1 MSALPFGQ
9 FAQFAFYFLPTIIA
23 LSKKASNSRKV
34 ILLNIFLGWTGIGW
48 VISLIMAIR
57 GKQLIP
63 GAPLQSAAA
72 PFKQEFKQSLPPPT
86 ASSIIANQNLMT
98 GAHFL
103 GSIFGRIKN
112 LLATRR
118 CNSVQGFQ
126 TNNRHNKRWAW
137 AAIFGLILAG
147 GVVGGLF
154 NKTSEPTI
162 ASTTT
167 TTSTTIPMIDWTE
180 ILVPAKNA
188 LEISALLCEDLDSL
202 ILKQVIII
210 SERISASEK
219 ASIDQFDGAAYL
231 KTINWSSFQHED
243 NIVNEQLGISTPL
256 LITHTTTTPT
266 VEQLSKFLND
276 SISTCLLAESS
287 ETLLSDARFL
297 DSRMN
302 LMQYKASHLPWYPK
316 GFTEYKG
323 DIAWR
328 WLERGE
334 FNCSYGDHC
343 WGMLVVAKNGCPS
356 SLYAE
361 ITILDGSGSNV
372 GYTNDTTS
380 GLSPGQQAKLIFED
394 FTSGADSAR
403 LGEISCY

>member
-9 FAQFAFYFLPTIIA
+9 FAQFAFYFLPTIIS
-23 LSKKASNSRKV
+23 LSKKANNSRKV

-48 VISLIMAIR
+48 VISLVMAIR
-57 GKQLIP
+57 GKQHIA
-63 GAPLQSAAA
+63 GTPLQSAA
-72 PFKQEFKQSLPPPT
+72 PLKQEFEPSLPPPT

-103 GSIFGRIKN
+103 GSIFGRLKN
-112 LLATRR
+112 LLNTRKL
-118 CNSVQGFQ
+118 NSANGFQ
-126 TNNRHNKRWAW
+126 VNNRNNKRWAW
-137 AAIFGLILAG
+137 AVIFGLIL
-147 GVVGGLF
+147 VVGVAGNLF
-154 NKTSEPTI
+154 KKTSEQTI
-162 ASTTT
+162 ASTTS

-180 ILVPAKNA
+180 ILLPGKNA
-188 LEISALLCEDLDSL
+188 PDISTSLCRDLDSL
-202 ILKQVIII
+202 ISKQAKIIK
-210 SERISASEK
+210 ERISASDK
-219 ASIDQFDGAAYL
+219 ASIDQFDGAAYI
-231 KTINWSSFQHED
+231 KTIDWSTFQHED
-243 NIVNEQLGISTPL
+243 NIVNEQLGISSPL
-256 LITHTTTTPT
+256 LIANTSTAPS
-266 VEQLSKFLND
+266 VEQSSKFLND
-276 SISTCLLAESS
+276 SISTCLLAETSK
-287 ETLLSDARFL
+287 TLLSDARFL

-302 LMQYKASHLPWYPK
+302 LMQYKATHLPWYPK

-323 DIAWR
+323 EIAWR
-328 WLERGE
+328 WLEHGE
-334 FNCSYGDHC
+334 FRCSYGDHC

-394 FTSGADSAR
+394 FTPGADSAR

>member
-9 FAQFAFYFLPTIIA
+9 IAQFAFYFLPTIIS

-48 VISLIMAIR
+48 VISLVMAIR
-57 GKQLIP
+57 GKQLIAGTP
-63 GAPLQSAAA
+63 FQSAA
-72 PFKQEFKQSLPPPT
+72 PLKQEFEPVLPPPT

-112 LLATRR
+112 LFNTRR
-118 CNSVQGFQ
+118 HNSVNGFQ
-126 TNNRHNKRWAW
+126 VNNRNNKRWAW
-137 AAIFGLILAG
+137 AAIFGLILA
-147 GVVGGLF
+147 VGAVGNLF
-154 NKTSEPTI
+154 NKSSEQTV

-167 TTSTTIPMIDWTE
+167 TTSSTIPMIDWTE
-180 ILVPAKNA
+180 ILVPGKNA
-188 LEISALLCEDLDSL
+188 SDISASFCKDLDSL
-202 ILKQVIII
+202 ISKQAKIIK
-210 SERISASEK
+210 ERISASEK
-219 ASIDQFDGAAYL
+219 ASIDQFDGAAYI
-231 KTINWSSFQHED
+231 KTIDWSTFQHED
-243 NIVNEQLGISTPL
+243 NIVNEQLGLSSPL
-256 LITHTTTTPT
+256 LIANTSTAPS
-266 VEQLSKFLND
+266 VEQSSKFLND
-276 SISTCLLAESS
+276 SIDTCLLAETSK
-287 ETLLSDARFL
+287 TLLSDARFL

-302 LMQYKASHLPWYPK
+302 LMQYKATHLPWYPK

-323 DIAWR
+323 DIAWK
-328 WLERGE
+328 WLEHGE
-334 FNCSYGDHC
+334 FRCSYGDHC

-394 FTSGADSAR
+394 FTPGADSAR

>member
-1 MSALPFGQ
+1 MSALPFDQ
-9 FAQFAFYFLPTIIA
+9 FAQFGFYFLPTIIS

-57 GKQLIP
+57 GKQFIAETP
-63 GAPLQSAAA
+63 FQSAA
-72 PFKQEFKQSLPPPT
+72 PLKHDFEPSLPPPT

-103 GSIFGRIKN
+103 GSIFGRVKN
-112 LLATRR
+112 LFATRR
-118 CNSVQGFQ
+118 HNSIQGFQ
-126 TNNRHNKRWAW
+126 VNNRHNKRWAW
-137 AAIFGLILAG
+137 SAIFGLIMAVGL
-147 GVVGGLF
+147 VGGLL
-154 NKTSEPTI
+154 NKTSEQTV

-180 ILVPAKNA
+180 ILVPGKNA
-188 LEISALLCEDLDSL
+188 PDISTSLCKDLDSL
-202 ILKQVIII
+202 ISKQAKIIK
-210 SERISASEK
+210 ERISASDK
-219 ASIDQFDGAAYL
+219 ASIDQFDGAAYI
-231 KTINWSSFQHED
+231 KTIDWSSFQHED
-243 NIVNEQLGISTPL
+243 NIVNEQLGISNPL
-256 LITHTTTTPT
+256 LITNTTTTPSA
-266 VEQLSKFLND
+266 EQSSKFLND
-276 SISTCLLAESS
+276 SISTCLLAETS

-394 FTSGADSAR
+394 FTPGADSAR